1 MPAYGTF
8 SKKVKARARKLAG
21 FDDESVPRSI
31 SVKEYFQDNKRDVPK
46 AVSVPRCSNFLP
58 QATPTHASQ
67 VVSYLKSLFPFLQ
80 WLPRY
85 NLTWLTGDLIA

>member
-1 MPAYGTF
+1 MVAYGTF

-21 FDDESVPRSI
+21 LDDDSVPRSI

-46 AVSVPRCSNFLP
+46 AVSCFQPSLQRTS
-58 QATPTHASQ
+58 THTSQ
-67 VVSYLKSLFPFLQ
+67 VVGYVKSLFPFLQ

-85 NLTWLTGDLIA
+85 NLTWLSGDLIA